1 MTRSQRILI
10 ILGGALLVG
19 LMVIAAFALGV
30 YVGDRRRP
38 PTAADL
44 LGRPVGQAN
53 PPGAAGLPLD
63 VLRVLPRP
71 PDFVGEVQSVRGR
84 SVVVRGPQGDRT
96 VALDDFTVLY
106 RPDSSKGSP
115 QDLRP
120 GLVIAVV
127 GTPADGGRT
136 VIADAIAVLPP
147 QPKGPPPGP

>member
-1 MTRSQRILI
+1 
-10 ILGGALLVG
+10 
-19 LMVIAAFALGV
+19 
-30 YVGDRRRP
+30 
-38 PTAADL
+38 
-44 LGRPVGQAN
+44 
-53 PPGAAGLPLD
+53 
-63 VLRVLPRP
+63 
-71 PDFVGEVQSVRGR
+71 
-84 SVVVRGPQGDRT
+84 